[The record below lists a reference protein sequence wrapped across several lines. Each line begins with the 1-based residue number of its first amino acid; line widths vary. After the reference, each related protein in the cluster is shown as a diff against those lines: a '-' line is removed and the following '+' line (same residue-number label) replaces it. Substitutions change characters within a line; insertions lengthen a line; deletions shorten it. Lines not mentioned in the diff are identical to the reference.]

1 MKKMR
6 RSLFNNYYFKEA
18 RFMKNTPKN
27 LKVQLDSSI
36 ANLVSTSRLFV
47 RNPDKDFTRKRSLP
61 LSTVIEIL
69 LSLGGNSLNKE
80 LLSFFNYNSD
90 VVSSSAFVQQRSKL
104 LSEALGFLLI
114 DFVDS
119 VSNLKTYNGYRFLA
133 VDGTGTCIPKNPL
146 HPGTYVKKQDNNQ
159 IHITALYDLCN
170 KIYTDAEIQVI
181 KEKNEFKALVNMVD
195 RSNIAGPVIL
205 TGDRGFASYNNI
217 AHLESKG
224 WKYLIRTKSPNS
236 RNSSFSKLNLPL
248 NQEFDCD
255 IKFELT
261 RRQTKEIRS
270 NKEKYRLLIN
280 NSTFDYLEK
289 GSKGTYPIHYRAV
302 CVEVEHGKFQYFIT
316 NLDGKEFPKEKV
328 RDLYKKRWGVETS
341 FRELKYAL
349 GLTSFHSKK
358 VDLIKQ
364 EIYAKMVMY
373 NYCELITLNIIIT
386 QKPRKH
392 TYQVNFTM
400 AIHICKQYFLKFKD
414 ADPPDVEAL
423 IQKYILPIREDRIYP
438 RKVKNRSRISFL
450 YRVA

>member
-1 MKKMR
+1 
-6 RSLFNNYYFKEA
+6 
-18 RFMKNTPKN
+18 MKNLPESIK
-27 LKVQLDSSI
+27 LKLDTSI
-36 ANLVSTSRLFV
+36 QNVVDVSRLYV
-47 RNPDKDFTRKRSLP
+47 KNPEKDFTRKRSLP
-61 LSTVIEIL
+61 LTTVIEIL
-69 LSLGGNSLNKE
+69 LAMGGNNLNKE

-104 LSEALGFLLI
+104 LSEALGFLLF

-119 VSNLKTYNGYRFLA
+119 INNLKTYNGYRFLA

-146 HPGTYVKKQDNNQ
+146 HPGTYVKSQDNNQ

-181 KEKNEFKALVNMVD
+181 KEKNEYKALTNMID
-195 RSNIAGPVIL
+195 RSNITGPVIL

-217 AHLESKG
+217 AHLEAKG
-224 WKYLIRTKSPNS
+224 WKYLIRAKCPKSKK
-236 RNSSFSKLNLPL
+236 SSFSTLNLPL
-248 NQEFDCD
+248 NQEFDCE
-255 IKFELT
+255 IKFKLT
-261 RRQTKEIRS
+261 RSITKKMQK
-270 NKEKYRLLIN
+270 NKEKYRLLVN
-280 NSTFDYLEK
+280 SSTFDYLEK
-289 GSKGTYPIHYRAV
+289 GSKETYPIYYRAV
-302 CVEVEHGKFQYFIT
+302 CVEVDHGKFQYFIT
-316 NLDGKEFPKEKV
+316 NLDSEEFPKEKIK
-328 RDLYKKRWGVETS
+328 DLYKKRWGVETS

-373 NYCELITLNIIIT
+373 NFCELITLNVIIT

-438 RKVKNRSRISFL
+438 RKVKTRSRISFL